1 LKLLKLHIT
10 LVLLVVWSFVFSQQY
25 TNYSLKDG
33 LPSNHMYRITQ
44 DYDGFIWTI
53 TDKGMSKFYGKTF
66 KNFTIKDGLPSND
79 IWQISITPDNKTWFF
94 SKTNKLGYIEN
105 DIVYSFP
112 LDRNKIF
119 FPRIIL

>member
-79 IWQISITPDNKTWFF
+79 IWQIRITPDNKTWFF
-94 SKTNKLGYIEN
+94 SKTNKLGCIEN